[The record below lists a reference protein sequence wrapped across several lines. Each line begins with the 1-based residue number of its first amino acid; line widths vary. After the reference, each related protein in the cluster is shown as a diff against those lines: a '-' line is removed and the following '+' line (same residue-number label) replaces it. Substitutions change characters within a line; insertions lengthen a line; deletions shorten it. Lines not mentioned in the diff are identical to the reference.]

1 MKENNGMAESK
12 SLVADTS
19 PFSDREVMLLTMFR
33 MISTQ
38 QQRDVMRLL
47 EVFMLVAK
55 Q

>member
-1 MKENNGMAESK
+1 MMESNGVAESK
-12 SLVADTS
+12 ILVVDTS
-19 PFSDREVMLLTMFR
+19 PLSDREIMLLTMFR

-47 EVFMLVAK
+47 EVFMLVTK